1 MRLISV
7 KWLDHS
13 GFRHWV
19 EKEQLMSAKPVVI
32 QSVGWLVQETEDY
45 VTIAASEDTE
55 GKFNDCNIIIRSCI
69 QEMRNVRLSSNHK
82 TPEKV
87 VEEEPPHASKE

>member
-13 GFRHWV
+13 GFGRWV

-82 TPEKV
+82 TQQTETI
-87 VEEEPPHASKE
+87 